1 MSQNH
6 DVPPDKQVRNRI
18 SSTDSQT
25 KEPVET
31 HLSEMLEEYVET
43 VQVNSEIIAD
53 VSRDIRDGL
62 ATVIGYSDL
71 LAGEIDGDHS
81 DDVTDI
87 GKAARDLMD
96 SVRNLED
103 MVIAER
109 QFRRVAETMRAILT
123 IGAEAQDLQNF
134 ADRAFRHIETIADFD
149 AVQLWLRDA
158 HDSVELLAQRCEGEC
173 ALCGPVRNIPLHNSQ
188 LAPIFDDNPHEPSPY
203 HISEIDA
210 LDHYDPSIPNWLCI
224 PLFDLDERRP
234 IGMLAFGTGQHGPL
248 DDIAEPLATQIGR
261 HIATAV
267 ARSRQLN
274 RFRSQAQTDP
284 LTGIANRRHF
294 FTVARSAAKK
304 ARQQHRP
311 LTLMLID
318 IDHFKA
324 FNDIYGHPAGDRMLK
339 AVAETLNEHLRGDD
353 LLGRYGG
360 EEFVILLPRTEV
372 ESEGRAI
379 ARRLLAAI
387 EELSL
392 VDHTGQTLSCTISIG
407 VAGIRA
413 DQSDRPDLLELLQA
427 ADDALY
433 RAKENGRNRI
443 EIQE

>member
-1 MSQNH
+1 MSENH
-6 DVPPDKQVRNRI
+6 EIPPDKQVRERI
-18 SSTDSQT
+18 SPPGSQPNET
-25 KEPVET
+25 VET
-31 HLSEMLEEYVET
+31 QFDEMLEEYVET
-43 VQVNSEIIAD
+43 VQVNSDIIAD

-71 LAGEIDGDHS
+71 LAGEVDGAHR
-81 DDVTDI
+81 DDIADI
-87 GKAARDLMD
+87 GKAARGLMD

-109 QFRRVAETMRAILT
+109 RVRRVAETMRAILT

-158 HDSVELLAQRCEGEC
+158 NDTVELLAQRCDDDC
-173 ALCGPVRNIPLHNSQ
+173 RLRSPVRNIPLHNSQ
-188 LAPIFDDNPHEPSPY
+188 IAPIFDDNPHEPSP
-203 HISEIDA
+203 HHLSEIDA
-210 LDHYDPSIPNWLCI
+210 LDHYDPSIPNWLCV

-234 IGMLAFGTGQHGPL
+234 IGMLAFGTAQRGPL

-267 ARSRQLN
+267 ARSRQLS

-294 FTVARSAAKK
+294 FDVAASSTEQ
-304 ARQQHRP
+304 ARQQNLP
-311 LTLMLID
+311 LTLLLID

-324 FNDIYGHPAGDRMLK
+324 FNDVYGHPAGDRMLK
-339 AVAETLNEHLRGDD
+339 AVAETLGEYLRIDD

-360 EEFVILLPRTEV
+360 EEFVILLPRTKV
-372 ESEGRAI
+372 EPEGRNI
-379 ARRLLAAI
+379 ARRLVDAI

-392 VDHTGQTLSCTISIG
+392 VDHTDQSLSCTISIG
-407 VAGIRA
+407 AAGVRA

-433 RAKENGRNRI
+433 RAKEKGRNRV
-443 EIQE
+443 EVAD